1 MNSLIEKRG
10 KEIII
15 GMFIF
20 IIILLALLL
29 RNSLNTNM
37 NNFSSALS
45 NPLENVHGVLFLAPD
60 HLDNLEMFSKTL
72 SKVADCKEEKSLK
85 YDEQNHA
92 IIPPECLKGEK
103 GMITPEYSKQKTII
117 LTPGIQKTEQGERS
131 ILFYSNPDPRTKC
144 TTIDGYP
151 C

>member
-15 GMFIF
+15 SMLLFILV
-20 IIILLALLL
+20 LLALLF
-29 RNSLNTNM
+29 RNSQNANTDGFNT
-37 NNFSSALS
+37 ALS
-45 NPLENVHGVLFLAPD
+45 NPLENVHGVLLLAPD
-60 HLDNLEMFSKTL
+60 HLDNLEMYNKSL